1 MKNKLIQNIIDLQL
15 FADDPAPE
23 ATEAGENTEPA
34 GDGGDDDKGE
44 SPKTFTQEDVDRIV
58 NERIARERKA
68 SEKAL
73 KNAKEEAAKYAK
85 MSEDERRKADEA
97 ARQKEIDDLKAENAR
112 LQAEALRTEL
122 GKSAAVDLEKKDI
135 TATPDVLAFVVGP
148 DAETT
153 KANTDKFIKA
163 ILADRKAQEVKR
175 ATKATPKT
183 YGSGGAETD
192 PFAARMKKYGR

>member
-1 MKNKLIQNIIDLQL
+1 MKNKLIQNMIDLQL
-15 FADDPAPE
+15 FADDPTPE
-23 ATEAGENTEPA
+23 ATEAGENTDPA

-112 LQAEALRTEL
+112 LQAEALRTERRPAP
-122 GKSAAVDLEKKDI
+122 S
-135 TATPDVLAFVVGP
+135 
-148 DAETT
+148 
-153 KANTDKFIKA
+153 
-163 ILADRKAQEVKR
+163 
-175 ATKATPKT
+175 
-183 YGSGGAETD
+183 
-192 PFAARMKKYGR
+192 